1 MSQGNFNAPPPAK
14 SGGGMSTV
22 MIVLLVFAV
31 LGLICCGGCLYSV
44 YFLGKAGGGAALMGV
59 TLPQV
64 QMHSTVRDKFGGD
77 IEPTGLPTQSN
88 ANFQEGATS
97 TVDYEIKGPKGNGKV
112 HAELTTGGPQ
122 GFTPKVIN
130 VTAPDG
136 SVIDVLAPTS
146 EGAPIMPDDSG
157 DTDGTGT
164 TDATDGADSS
174 NM

>member
-31 LGLICCGGCLYSV
+31 LGLVCCGGCVYSLY
-44 YFLGKAGGGAALMGV
+44 LAGKAGGGAALMGV

-64 QMHSTVRDKFGGD
+64 QTHPTVTEKFGGQ
-77 IEPTGLPTQSN
+77 IEPTGLPTQSS

-97 TVDYEIKGPKGNGKV
+97 TVDYEISGPNGKGKV

-122 GFTPKVIN
+122 GFTPKVIK

-136 SVIDVLAPTS
+136 AVIDVLAPTS
-146 EGAPIMPDDSG
+146 EVAPEMPVETG
-157 DTDGTGT
+157 DA
-164 TDATDGADSS
+164 DATDGDGAADS